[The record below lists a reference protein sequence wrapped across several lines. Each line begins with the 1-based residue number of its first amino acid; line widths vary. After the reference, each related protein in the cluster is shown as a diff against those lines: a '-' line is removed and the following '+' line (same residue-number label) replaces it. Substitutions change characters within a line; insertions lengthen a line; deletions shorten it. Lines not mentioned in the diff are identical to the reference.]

1 MVTTKVV
8 LFVWCSGQPSI
19 NSATLTRMT
28 GTDLLEKLLVLRGI
42 TTVEDRK
49 AFLHPQYDKL
59 YDPMFMHDMEKSVT
73 RIFSA
78 IQNNEK
84 ICIYSDYDADGIP
97 GGVIMHDFFKKIG
110 YEHFTNYI
118 PHRHDEG
125 YGLHVAAL
133 QQLANDGVRLVIT
146 VDVGITAVDEVAQ
159 GNEFG
164 LDIIITDHHEPLETL
179 PPAYAIVNPKLGNY
193 PDPMLCGAG
202 VVFKLVQALLLCGRG
217 YVATDSADVLA
228 CRTRS
233 DAEIQKMQNA
243 DARTGFGFTHSAL
256 PVATIASIEQIPEGW
271 EKWLLDM
278 AGMATLSDMVPL
290 QNENRIIAYFGMKVL
305 QKTQRPGLK
314 ALFEKSGI
322 NLDYLI
328 EEDITFSITP
338 KLNAAGRMAHPM
350 DAFRALATTDRRDAI
365 IAAEHLSGLNDERKK
380 IVARIM
386 RDVHKRVAM
395 RKTDGG
401 LKNILVMGDPSWPAG
416 ILGLIA
422 SKIIEE
428 YSVTTFVWGAE
439 GDVIK
444 GSARGIG
451 DVPIVQLMQ
460 SCSQLLVQFGGHD
473 DAGGF
478 SATREHIHFL
488 EAAFCEQYEKYKKQ
502 KPVED
507 QEKNNYDLELELSD
521 VTMHNYHALRQMAP
535 FGVGNPKPVF
545 AFKNVV
551 VDSVRQFGK
560 TTEHLEVILVN
571 KQTKIKAIS
580 WFATADSFTEKIE
593 AGKSITLLGEFDF
606 SVFRGK
612 SELRLKIVD
621 VIQ

>member
-1 MVTTKVV
+1 
-8 LFVWCSGQPSI
+8 
-19 NSATLTRMT
+19 MT
-28 GTDLLEKLLVLRGI
+28 GTDLLERLLVLRGI
-42 TTVEDRK
+42 TTTDARE
-49 AFLHPQYDKL
+49 AFLHPKYDQL
-59 YDPMFMHDMEKSVT
+59 YDPMLMHDMEKSVM

-78 IQNNEK
+78 IEHGEK

-97 GGVIMHDFFKKIG
+97 GGVILHDFFKKIG
-110 YEHFTNYI
+110 YEHFINYI

-146 VDVGITAVDEVAQ
+146 VDVGITAVDEVAR

-179 PPAYAIVNPKLGNY
+179 PPAYAIVNPKLLVQRNESEVGVSY
-193 PDPMLCGAG
+193 PDSMLCGAG
-202 VVFKLVQALLLCGRG
+202 VAFKLVQALLLCGRG
-217 YVATDSADVLA
+217 HAATDSANVLA

-233 DAEIQKMQNA
+233 EAEIQKVQNA

-256 PVATIASIEQIPEGW
+256 PVAATASIGQIPEGW
-271 EKWLLDM
+271 EKWRLDM

-322 NLDYLI
+322 NLDYLV

-386 RDVHKRVAM
+386 RDVHKRVAA

-401 LKNILVMGDPSWPAG
+401 LQNILVIGDPSWPAG

-460 SCSQLLVQFGGHD
+460 SVSHLLVGFGGHD

-488 EAAFCEQYEKYKKQ
+488 EAAFCEQYEKHKKQ
-502 KPVED
+502 KPTEG

-521 VTMHNYHALRQMAP
+521 VTMQNYHALRQMAP
-535 FGVGNPKPVF
+535 FGVGNPKPIF
-545 AFKNVV
+545 AFKNVT

-560 TTEHLEVILVN
+560 TTEHLEVLVSTPSYIGRG
-571 KQTKIKAIS
+571 KGVVKAIS

-621 VIQ
+621 IQ

>member
-1 MVTTKVV
+1 
-8 LFVWCSGQPSI
+8 
-19 NSATLTRMT
+19 MT
-28 GTDLLEKLLVLRGI
+28 GTDLLERLLVLRGI
-42 TTVEDRK
+42 TTTADRE
-49 AFLHPQYDKL
+49 AFLHPKYDQL
-59 YDPMFMHDMEKSVT
+59 YDPMLMYDMEKSVA

-78 IQNNEK
+78 IENNEK

-97 GGVIMHDFFKKIG
+97 GGVILHDFFKKIG

-202 VVFKLVQALLLCGRG
+202 VAFKLVQALLFQFRAVGNNAPRLPAELARKQESRETGNG
-217 YVATDSADVLA
+217 SLEHASA
-228 CRTRS
+228 S
-233 DAEIQKMQNA
+233 DIAQSA
-243 DARTGFGFTHSAL
+243 SSAL
-256 PVATIASIEQIPEGW
+256 SVATIASIEQIPLGW

-322 NLDYLI
+322 NLDYLV

-350 DAFRALATTDRRDAI
+350 DAFRALATIDRRDAI

-386 RDVHKRVAM
+386 RDVHKRVAA
-395 RKTDGG
+395 RKTDRG
-401 LKNILVMGDPSWPAG
+401 LKNILVIGDPSWPAG

-460 SCSQLLVQFGGHD
+460 SVSHLLVGFGGHD

-488 EAAFCEQYEKYKKQ
+488 EAAFCEQYEKHKKQ
-502 KPVED
+502 KPTED
-507 QEKNNYDLELELSD
+507 QEKNNYDLELDLSD

-580 WFATADSFTEKIE
+580 WFATPDSFTEKIE

-621 VIQ
+621 VIK